1 MKPLHLLMSHTALF
15 AVALGLGWLL
25 RGHPPPPAAGGP
37 LHAPVRPATQTAPT
51 AALIVVSDDGR
62 ATLHVDQQPLD
73 WVIEQ
78 IEQQSARRI
87 ARGSV
92 PSAPVPAAAAA
103 TGDECSLTPELPR
116 GTEPVRVLQAIE
128 SGSEADRFD
137 GLQQARAEG
146 IVVAPALLRTLF
158 ETDASERVRLAAFES
173 WLESL
178 GDRPELLR
186 PALEAAL
193 GQGGTVLPAEAR
205 RRLDELRQM
214 EQVDPADRQR
224 GASP

>member
-1 MKPLHLLMSHTALF
+1 MKPLTLLTSHTALF
-15 AVALGLGWLL
+15 AAALALGWQL
-25 RGHPPPPAAGGP
+25 RGHAPAAGSP
-37 LHAPVRPATQTAPT
+37 PPTPVRPATSAAPA

-87 ARGSV
+87 ARG
-92 PSAPVPAAAAA
+92 AAAAA
-103 TGDECSLTPELPR
+103 PSTVVAAGSGDECTLTPELPR
-116 GTEPVRVLQAIE
+116 GPEPVRVLQAIE

-146 IVVAPALLRTLF
+146 LVVAPALLRTLF

-178 GDRPELLR
+178 GERPELLR

-224 GASP
+224 GAGP